1 MRIKIVPLIGL
12 LVLAAFTQRCA
23 SENAQDNKNESGT
36 PAEDGSGATFSPYQ
50 IADSAAIVT
59 YSNGLKLYVVQDGP
73 GEFARDGMNIRMNYH
88 GMLESGIVF
97 DSSFQREEPFFFTL
111 GQTPIIAGLHQ
122 AIQKLRLGSKAVVIV
137 PPHLGYSNREDR
149 PPNIPE
155 NSTLLFH
162 IDLLGSF

>member
-1 MRIKIVPLIGL
+1 MRNKIVHLLGL
-12 LVLAAFTQRCA
+12 LIIVALTQRCA
-23 SENAQDNKNESGT
+23 SESTQDKENQPSDSADGGA
-36 PAEDGSGATFSPYQ
+36 AEFSPYP
-50 IADSAAIVT
+50 IADSSAIVT
-59 YSNGLKLYVVQDGP
+59 YSNGLKLYVVQEGP

-88 GMLESGIVF
+88 GMLESGIIF

-122 AIQKLRLGSKAVVIV
+122 AVQKLRLGSKAVVIV
-137 PPHLGYSNREDR
+137 PPQLGYSNREDR
-149 PPNIPE
+149 PPNIPA

>member
-1 MRIKIVPLIGL
+1 MRYRIAPLIGL
-12 LVLAAFTQRCA
+12 LMLAVLTQRCA
-23 SENAQDNKNESGT
+23 SDQAQENNNSANAPEEDGT
-36 PAEDGSGATFSPYQ
+36 PSFSPYL
-50 IADSAAIVT
+50 IADSSDIVT
-59 YSNGLKLYVVQDGP
+59 YSNGLKVYLVQDGP

-97 DSSFQREEPFFFTL
+97 DSSFQRDEPFFFTL
-111 GQTPIIAGLHQ
+111 GQTPIIAGLYQ
-122 AIQKLRLGSKAVVIV
+122 AVQKLRLGSKAIVIV